1 MVNAGLLVRVF
12 DDRCERMW
20 NPKNYRDEDF
30 GLGEGETFEP
40 DFLPE
45 EEVIEI
51 STDDPHIMTVLG
63 PIPPEELGVCLPH
76 VHLLCDP
83 PGADDD
89 HRLVDTER
97 AEAEV
102 EAFLTMNGR
111 SLVECTTRDCG
122 RNIAGILD
130 IAQWV
135 PAHLVSVTGRKN
147 DPYASQM
154 ENASDVES
162 LAEEFIADLTVG
174 MDGTNARAGV
184 IKVGTSLN
192 QITPIERNSIQAAG
206 KAHVRTGAPVTTHTE
221 NGTMALELLQL
232 LADAGVASNHVVIGH
247 MDRVPMDM
255 DDHLAVLK
263 TGAFIQFD
271 QIGKSDTYT
280 DQQRADRIA
289 ELVNAGFG
297 DQVLLSL
304 DYGRK
309 SLLSSYDGSPGLPY
323 MSEWFMVLLMESGL
337 EAMQVRKL
345 VVENPARALTI
356 QPPAN

>member
-1 MVNAGLLVRVF
+1 
-12 DDRCERMW
+12 MW

-40 DFLPE
+40 DFSSVD
-45 EEVIEI
+45 EVIEVSI
-51 STDDPHIMTVLG
+51 DEPHIMTVLG
-63 PIPPEELGVCLPH
+63 PISPEELGVCLPH

-89 HRLVDTER
+89 HRLLDTER

-102 EAFLTMNGR
+102 EAFITMNGR

-122 RNIAGILD
+122 RNIAGILN

-135 PAHLVSVTGRKN
+135 PAHLISVTGRKN
-147 DPYASQM
+147 NVYASHM
-154 ENASDVES
+154 ENANDEAA
-162 LAEEFIADLTVG
+162 LAEEFISDLTIG
-174 MDGTNARAGV
+174 MEGTSARAGV

-192 QITPIERNSIQAAG
+192 HITDVERMSIRAAG
-206 KAHVRTGAPVTTHTE
+206 RAHTRTGASVTTHTE
-221 NGTMALELLQL
+221 NGTMALELVQYLGES
-232 LADAGVASNHVVIGH
+232 GVSANRVIIGH
-247 MDRVPMDM
+247 MDRVPMPM
-255 DDHLAVLK
+255 ESHIEVLK
-263 TGAFIQFD
+263 TGAYLQFD
-271 QIGKSDTYT
+271 QVGKSDTYT

-289 ELVNAGFG
+289 ELIEAGYG
-297 DQVLLSL
+297 EQILLSL

-337 EAMQVRKL
+337 EAQQVRQL
-345 VVENPARALTI
+345 VIENPARALTVH
-356 QPPAN
+356 PPTD